1 MLEAAEKC
9 QGALQLMEEDDEHFV
24 STLFEGGQW
33 RRGLGPHTFEY
44 WENVRVFL
52 KFLKLFL

>member
-33 RRGLGPHTFEY
+33 RRGLGIGKMLGF
-44 WENVRVFL
+44 FSS
-52 KFLKLFL
+52 F